1 MTWHNGAGSHAGIRK
16 SNARHRQFRVI
27 RCTHHRVSIRHAFLT
42 PERWQAT
49 PGKPWRSN
57 NGNCGP
63 YRGPLHIWIEN
74 INSRHRRLR
83 QSLTARRNSSPK
95 QLRPRPGGFAKPSKP
110 ARNFCKQPIQWIRKE
125 CIDTDQHY
133 FVRTTNLANQRQL
146 PLALRLRG
154 FMLGPWDAWG
164 TPTVPGHH
172 PHAPTAWQPF
182 GIPNCRREDDI
193 TSTLMGANWT
203 EAKVLAPSSGPYHQV
218 HAREMWL
225 VSSQGNTFSHSF
237 TFFQSIKNSWNSGHN
252 RSKNW
257 NLAEEHY
264 WGTNNRGHRSCPNTN
279 GHARKPRKYH
289 WRRWETG
296 AIP

>member
-1 MTWHNGAGSHAGIRK
+1 MMMTWHNGAGSHAGIRK

-146 PLALRLRG
+146 PLALPPAG
-154 FMLGPWDAWG
+154 
-164 TPTVPGHH
+164 
-172 PHAPTAWQPF
+172 
-182 GIPNCRREDDI
+182 
-193 TSTLMGANWT
+193 
-203 EAKVLAPSSGPYHQV
+203 V
-218 HAREMWL
+218 HAWALGCLR
-225 VSSQGNTFSHSF
+225 
-237 TFFQSIKNSWNSGHN
+237 
-252 RSKNW
+252 
-257 NLAEEHY
+257 Y
-264 WGTNNRGHRSCPNTN
+264 TN
-279 GHARKPRKYH
+279 GTRPPPTRTNRLAAFWHSKLSE
-289 WRRWETG
+289 RR
-296 AIP
+296 